1 MHHLIELFLRV
12 LDRTYIGVSFNIF
25 LSGTF
30 LEESLNVVKDIYL
43 ICVTWFWLNVKC
55 LSIVTDTALQ
65 DIVQLPADS
74 VMLAR
79 RVATTLGSLHWLQK
93 GPSLLRSLIIVGLLE
108 NMRGVHARLVAL
120 RVSIIRLALLSI
132 WYFIFFNL
140 FNVLRRFW
148 FYHFDIG
155 RLEHTFSDFS
165 HNWFSRVQILQ
176 HIFLRFLAWVLLS
189 VSMATRTVLTLLTS
203 LLAHLNLFLLLLSV
217 RLLNGVLVLLARR
230 LVDFLGGKA
239 LV

>member
-1 MHHLIELFLRV
+1 MHHLVELFLCV
-12 LDRTYIGVSFNIF
+12 LDRAHIGVSFNIF
-25 LSGTF
+25 LSGTL
-30 LEESLNVVKDIYL
+30 LEESLNVVEDICL
-43 ICVTWFWLNVKC
+43 ICVTRFWLNVESLC
-55 LSIVTDTALQ
+55 IVTDAALQ

-108 NMRGVHARLVAL
+108 DMRGVHARLVAL
-120 RVSIIRLALLSI
+120 RVSIIRLALFSI
-132 WYFIFFNL
+132 RYFIFFNL

-148 FYHFDIG
+148 FCHFDIG

-165 HNWFSRVQILQ
+165 HNWFGRVQILQ
-176 HIFLRFLAWVLLS
+176 HIFLRFLARVLLS
-189 VSMATRTVLTLLTS
+189 VPMATRTVLTLLTS
-203 LLAHLNLFLLLLSV
+203 LLAHLYLFLLLLSV
-217 RLLNGVLVLLARR
+217 RLLNGVIVLLAWW
-230 LVDFLGGKA
+230 LIDFLGSKA